1 VAATEAESRL
11 DAAATAAG
19 VGLSLLA
26 DEELQEYEIRD
37 NQQRQEDEV
46 VPSGLFRY

>member
-1 VAATEAESRL
+1 VAETEAESRL

-26 DEELQEYEIRD
+26 DEELEEYETT
-37 NQQRQEDEV
+37 NQRLEDEAV
-46 VPSGLFRY
+46 LSGLFRY